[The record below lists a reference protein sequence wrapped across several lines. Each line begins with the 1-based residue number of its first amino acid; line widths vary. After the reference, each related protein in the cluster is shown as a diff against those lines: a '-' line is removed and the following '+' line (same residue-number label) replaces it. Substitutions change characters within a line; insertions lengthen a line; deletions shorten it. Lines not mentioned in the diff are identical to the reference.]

1 MIFIILT
8 VLFLICIITAICLMI
23 EKTKL
28 EKELQEVKREMRKTQ
43 NLFYKRYKTERGMYA
58 D

>member
-1 MIFIILT
+1 MIFILI
-8 VLFLICIITAICLMI
+8 VLFLICIITDICLMI
-23 EKTKL
+23 EKSKL
-28 EKELQEVKREMRKTQ
+28 EKELKEVKRELWKTQ